1 MTSDLF
7 PLSSEELTSN
17 QIPGIFRFHTGLN
30 RHTGKMVWNVTTG
43 SYIDASPAINGNDV
57 IVASDDGVVYVIDVV
72 SGEVVSRYSDMAGSE
87 SSAAIGWDGIF
98 VGSSDGGVR
107 KLVFR

>member
-1 MTSDLF
+1 
-7 PLSSEELTSN
+7 
-17 QIPGIFRFHTGLN
+17 
-30 RHTGKMVWNVTTG
+30 MVWNVTTG

-87 SSAAIGWDGIF
+87 SSAAIGWDGAGNVSLF
-98 VGSSDGGVR
+98 LSFPYVCPEPVLA
-107 KLVFR
+107 K